1 MKVAIVGGG
10 AAGFFCALALKDMCE
25 EADVTIFEQQRKVL
39 AKVEISGGGRCNCTN
54 SFRDVTDLK
63 QVYPRGAQLLKRLF
77 KQFGPQD
84 AFRWF
89 EEHGVP
95 LVVQEDQCVFPKA
108 QDSHAIINCFLDEAH
123 RAGVK
128 IRLNNKVEGPECL
141 LDAYDY
147 VVWTVGG
154 LNNQSTIANL
164 QSSILT
170 PTYPSLFTF
179 NIKDK
184 QLNDLMGV
192 VVEDA
197 ILSIPGTKFKIQ
209 DALLLTHWGTS
220 GPATLKLSSHAAVF
234 LAENHYKAPLLINWT
249 GESNAE
255 LVREELQTIA
265 RDNPNK
271 QLSSYRPFG
280 LQQRLWDYLLTKA
293 GVSCKWSELGK
304 KNLNKLV
311 DILTNDHYNIEGR
324 AAFKDEFVTCGGVRL
339 DAVDKQTLECKT
351 IPRLYFAG
359 EVLDIDG
366 VTGGFNFQAAW
377 STAYAVA
384 KGIALK

>member
-25 EADVTIFEQQRKVL
+25 ESDVTIFEQQRKVL

-84 AFRWF
+84 AFKWF

-123 RAGVK
+123 KTGVK
-128 IRLNNKVEGPECL
+128 IRLNNKVESPECL
-141 LDAYDY
+141 LEAYDY

-234 LAENHYKAPLLINWT
+234 LAENRYKAPLLINWT

-293 GVSCKWSELGK
+293 GVSCRWSELGK